1 MAEGF
6 RTYELV
12 GRNHRMPWCSEWHF
26 YSFPKCQLGIYFV
39 QLEKYGDNMTIKAYN
54 KLPQDAVDIRTAV
67 FVEEQGFNEEF
78 DTIDDV
84 STHLVLYCDNKA
96 AAVCRFYFDKVR
108 NEYLIGRLAVLP
120 EYRGKG
126 FGADL
131 VIEAE
136 NVIKSKGGKSISLH
150 SQCQAQ
156 RFYEKLGFSAYGESD
171 FDEDCPHQ
179 WMNKVLI

>member
-1 MAEGF
+1 M
-6 RTYELV
+6 
-12 GRNHRMPWCSEWHF
+12 
-26 YSFPKCQLGIYFV
+26 I
-39 QLEKYGDNMTIKAYN
+39 IKVYD
-54 KLPQDAVDIRTAV
+54 KLPQEAVYIRTTV

-78 DTIDDV
+78 DTIDDF
-84 STHLVLYCDNKA
+84 STHLVLFCDDKA
-96 AAVCRFYFDKVR
+96 AAVCRFYFDNDR

-120 EYRGKG
+120 QYRGKG

-131 VIEAE
+131 VVEAE
-136 NVIKSKGGKSISLH
+136 EIIRSRGGKSISLH

-179 WMNKVLI
+179 WMRKVFN